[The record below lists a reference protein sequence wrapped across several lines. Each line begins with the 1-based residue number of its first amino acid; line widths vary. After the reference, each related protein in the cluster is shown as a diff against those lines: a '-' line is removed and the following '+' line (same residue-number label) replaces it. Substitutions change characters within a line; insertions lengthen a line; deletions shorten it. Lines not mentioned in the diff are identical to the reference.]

1 MQKENQDFVIAILI
15 GTLFILLFGLISFL
29 IIINYIKRKR
39 KWIVEKEI
47 HEANLQ
53 QAVMRAQ
60 LEMQEHTFRVISQ
73 DIHDNVGQ
81 ILSLVKINLNVL
93 SAEQKENETF
103 NNLKEL
109 VMNAMSELRDLGT
122 GYHTD
127 RLIDKGLLLAIQHQL
142 HLMEKTGMFTIS
154 FRSEL
159 TTLKLDR
166 NKTIF
171 LYRMVQETLNNIVKH
186 SCATHIRVSIF
197 TNYNETHIVLE
208 DNGKGFNTNTP
219 EFEAGIGLSSIRE
232 RASMIDTRVAINSAP
247 GYGTVVNFVFK

>member
-1 MQKENQDFVIAILI
+1 MQKEKQDFIIAILI
-15 GTLFILLFGLISFL
+15 GTLFVLLFGLISFL
-29 IIINYIKRKR
+29 VIANYIKRKR
-39 KWIVEKEI
+39 KLVLEKEI
-47 HEANLQ
+47 YEANFQ

-81 ILSLVKINLNVL
+81 ILSLVKLNLNII

-142 HLMEKTGMFTIS
+142 HLLEKTGMFTIS
-154 FRSEL
+154 FKSEL
-159 TTLKLDR
+159 TTMNLDR

-171 LYRMVQETLNNIVKH
+171 LYRMIQESLNNIVKH
-186 SCATHIRVSIF
+186 ACASHIRVSIF
-197 TNYNETHIVLE
+197 KNDNETHIVLE
-208 DNGKGFNTNTP
+208 DDGHGFSRDTS
-219 EFEAGIGLSSIRE
+219 EFKAGIGLSSIQQ
-232 RASMIDTRVAINSAP
+232 RASMIDARVYINSAP